1 MRGINTSRHDRV
13 DLLAR
18 RPCGG
23 GMYER
28 GWAALIVDPTEQL
41 SVLAELLLRGLLSR
55 EEFEHEKAKV
65 IEP

>member
-1 MRGINTSRHDRV
+1 
-13 DLLAR
+13 
-18 RPCGG
+18 
-23 GMYER
+23 MYER